1 MCASGNLEW
10 QDVEANQRRLA
21 DADGSEEPKIEYNVH
36 SSCAQHLDIGLPPG
50 LVAPPPGHPM
60 AWWLPPPRTDTRPP
74 AAGYAKD
81 HTGAPPDV
89 MSQYLR
95 DNRPQNLLR
104 RPDALE
110 QCEGCKAM
118 GERVDALE
126 RMSIGKPSVRIRG
139 GEQALSF
146 VALCGRIDALE
157 EENKHLNHQIQE
169 TRPFSRKENNDL
181 LSRVA
186 ALEVT
191 LNDNNDLLSRASE
204 LCVLGSVG
212 FVHSP
217 HVDAVPV
224 GSSLFLQ

>member
-1 MCASGNLEW
+1 
-10 QDVEANQRRLA
+10 
-21 DADGSEEPKIEYNVH
+21 
-36 SSCAQHLDIGLPPG
+36 
-50 LVAPPPGHPM
+50 
-60 AWWLPPPRTDTRPP
+60 
-74 AAGYAKD
+74 
-81 HTGAPPDV
+81 
-89 MSQYLR
+89 
-95 DNRPQNLLR
+95 
-104 RPDALE
+104 
-110 QCEGCKAM
+110 M

-126 RMSIGKPSVRIRG
+126 RLSIGKPYLSVKLSHYTRI
-139 GEQALSF
+139 EAF

-191 LNDNNDLLSRASE
+191 LNDNNDLLSRAAE
-204 LCVLGSVG
+204 LSVLGSVG

>member
-1 MCASGNLEW
+1 MSASGNLEW

-36 SSCAQHLDIGLPPG
+36 SSCAQHLDIGLPLG

-60 AWWLPPPRTDTRPP
+60 AWWIPPTDTRPP

-81 HTGAPPDV
+81 HTSAPPDV

-104 RPDALE
+104 RPDVLE

-126 RMSIGKPSVRIRG
+126 RMFNGRPSVRIRG

-169 TRPFSRKENNDL
+169 TRPFSRKENNEL

-191 LNDNNDLLSRASE
+191 LNDNNDLLSRAAE